1 LDFNDLSITFAP
13 FKIQFLMYSQLTP
26 EPIHV
31 QMMQDLLLIEVSD
44 FTQEAAYM
52 IKNETGETIRKGR
65 FKGNSTQLNL
75 LHLPSGHYRLGLNQL
90 DETITC
96 YFEKNDGDY
105 IFSGMY
111 VEERM
116 ENIA

>member
-1 LDFNDLSITFAP
+1 
-13 FKIQFLMYSQLTP
+13 MYSQLTP

-52 IKNETGETIRKGR
+52 IKNETGETIRKGK

-75 LHLPSGHYRLGLNQL
+75 THLPSGHYRLGLNHL
-90 DETITC
+90 DEVITC
-96 YFEKNDGDY
+96 HFEKQDGDY

-111 VEERM
+111 FNESM
-116 ENIA
+116 ESVA